1 MTHLELFSGIGG
13 FRRAMD
19 LLSHDG
25 IMNFT
30 TIGFSE
36 IDEKATQT
44 YCINYNTRGEIAIGD
59 IVKFTGNPKNIDNLP
74 HIDIITG
81 GFPCQSFSVMGNQDG
96 FADPE
101 RGQMFFRIIDIVC
114 LKRPRYLLLEN
125 VKNLHTHDK
134 GRTFK
139 NIKRTLEDLGYKVFS
154 NIFNTKDFHLPQR
167 RSRVLIFAT
176 LEDIIEDFD
185 KEFTPKKISKFFD
198 GVYQETSV
206 LHFDTTLDLL
216 SKSVDDKYFLSEK
229 IKPTILSDGSGGFKS
244 RSDINQKI
252 ARTLTASMHKMHRAC
267 QDNYYSQNFID
278 SHGADDPVQYMTKE
292 ELAQLAIRKLT
303 PQEAFLLQGFPSE
316 FATRAQQRKIG
327 DGALYKQAG
336 NAVSVNTIYAVLY
349 YLIQNNKIIDYAV

>member
-101 RGQMFFRIIDIVC
+101 RGQMFCMLETTKLFN
-114 LKRPRYLLLEN
+114 PR
-125 VKNLHTHDK
+125 K
-134 GRTFK
+134 
-139 NIKRTLEDLGYKVFS
+139 
-154 NIFNTKDFHLPQR
+154 
-167 RSRVLIFAT
+167 
-176 LEDIIEDFD
+176 
-185 KEFTPKKISKFFD
+185 
-198 GVYQETSV
+198 
-206 LHFDTTLDLL
+206 
-216 SKSVDDKYFLSEK
+216 
-229 IKPTILSDGSGGFKS
+229 
-244 RSDINQKI
+244 
-252 ARTLTASMHKMHRAC
+252 C
-267 QDNYYSQNFID
+267 
-278 SHGADDPVQYMTKE
+278 
-292 ELAQLAIRKLT
+292 
-303 PQEAFLLQGFPSE
+303 
-316 FATRAQQRKIG
+316 
-327 DGALYKQAG
+327 
-336 NAVSVNTIYAVLY
+336 
-349 YLIQNNKIIDYAV
+349 